1 MTWIADWKTGKIT
14 VVGPYEPSWSRTVE
28 SEVTV
33 SMLEPSERRA
43 ARKAQGITQFK
54 WKELQGRI
62 GSGMAKALKIAGME
76 VRRATQRSMS
86 VRKELTFP
94 RFIDGG
100 TKNGRQIVIKRYQI
114 PKPDKVTSWKT
125 DRFPKGFLRSDI
137 ISDYD
142 RNTQSVVIGPRMMPE
157 INKLH
162 EVGGSVSLWFT
173 PGSVVPRRAPKKFAG
188 AVFGTLSHE
197 PKGVREF
204 VEYRRGRRFLWGESF
219 FWGRRRVKGRRY
231 MGQGL
236 KKASAKIPESFR
248 DFISGPASGS
258 VRQLRLF

>member
-1 MTWIADWKTGKIT
+1 MGWKADFRKGT
-14 VVGPYEPSWSRTVE
+14 
-28 SEVTV
+28 VTV
-33 SMLEPSERRA
+33 DGLVKTSVRISLLEPSERKAIRA
-43 ARKAQGITQFK
+43 SPETISKFQ
-54 WKELQGRI
+54 WKELKNRVGAGR
-62 GSGMAKALKIAGME
+62 ARALKIAGLE
-76 VRRATQRSMS
+76 VRRETQRSMS

-100 TKNGRQIVIKRYQI
+100 RKNGRQIVIKRYQI
-114 PKPDKVTSWKT
+114 PKPDRVTSWKT
-125 DRFPKGFLRSDI
+125 ERWPKGFLRSDI

-142 RNTQSVVIGPRMMPE
+142 QTSQSVVIGPRLIPKL
-157 INKLH
+157 NRLH

-173 PGSVVPRRAPKKFAG
+173 PGSVIPKRAPKKFEG
-188 AVFGTLSHE
+188 AVFGTLSNE

-236 KKASAKIPESFR
+236 QKASGKIPEAFR
-248 DFISGPASGS
+248 DFISGPASSGQ
-258 VRQLRLF
+258 RQLKLF